1 VPVGADYCVMC
12 GREIGPSA
20 RQYAGFW
27 IRLVAWLIDAVLLG
41 TLELVMLVLIDD
53 TVASF
58 GVQLVFGLVYVVG
71 FWIAEGATPGKMALG
86 IRLEMM
92 DGRPI
97 TATAALVRYI
107 GYFVSGLI
115 LLFGFL
121 LIGFT
126 REKRGLHD
134 YLAGTVAVT
143 QRSG

>member
-1 VPVGADYCVMC
+1 
-12 GREIGPSA
+12 
-20 RQYAGFW
+20 
-27 IRLVAWLIDAVLLG
+27 
-41 TLELVMLVLIDD
+41 
-53 TVASF
+53 
-58 GVQLVFGLVYVVG
+58 
-71 FWIAEGATPGKMALG
+71 MALG

-134 YLAGTVAVT
+134 YLARTVAGACRLRTPGRRLVAP
-143 QRSG
+143 RAGA